1 MLMMDLKVHINNIHG
16 SQMAAKITGKF
27 TINKNDFRFTAIAF
41 GRIGGQNVGAKIS
54 KTTEKELE
62 KLGYDVDDVIM
73 TLQTNLLQGDLTI
86 PEGLKKES
94 FVDD

>member
-1 MLMMDLKVHINNIHG
+1 MNLEIHINNIRG
-16 SQMAAKITGKF
+16 SQMVAKITGTF
-27 TINKNDFRFTAIAF
+27 TIDEHSFRFTAIAF

-54 KTTEKELE
+54 KTTEKELK
-62 KLGYDVDDVIM
+62 KLGYDSEEVI
-73 TLQTNLLQGDLTI
+73 LSIQKNLLQGNLTL